1 MNGAYCNMSVP
12 PRTTMMKDVR
22 PVGRQV
28 VLGLSLA
35 GFQPGDYANL
45 LETFEREHGSAL
57 ASAPRPQ
64 GYVIAVQVR
73 ENHVAVQ
80 NVPTCRDQALT
91 LAVVSRIAG
100 GLYIPRREPRLTEE
114 NARAVFLLPA
124 SAFPQLPN
132 SAADAMNCVPPI
144 STSH

>member
-12 PRTTMMKDVR
+12 PRTKLERDIR

-28 VLGLSLA
+28 LIGLSLA

-45 LETFEREHGSAL
+45 LETFEREHSSAL

-80 NVPTCRDQALT
+80 NVPPCRDQALT

-124 SAFPQLPN
+124 SAFSGMTN
-132 SAADAMNCVPPI
+132 YE
-144 STSH
+144 